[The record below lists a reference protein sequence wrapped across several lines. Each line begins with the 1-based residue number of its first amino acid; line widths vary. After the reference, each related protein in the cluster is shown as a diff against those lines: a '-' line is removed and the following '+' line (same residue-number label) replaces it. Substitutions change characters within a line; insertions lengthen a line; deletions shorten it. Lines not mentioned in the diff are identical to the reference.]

1 MAEETKAGSVK
12 AWVQGMRLF
21 SLTASLIPVLVGG
34 ALALGFDGEVVWWLF
49 PLVLLSAFLFQ
60 AGTNTVSDYYDYKYE
75 VDKDYTYGSSRV
87 IVDGLIG
94 AKALYIGGLIMF
106 GLGATIGI
114 LFVAMR
120 GPAILVIG
128 AIGLL
133 GGYCYTAKPVAFKY
147 IGLGDVEVFILMGP
161 LMVIGSYFVLTGSFA
176 WEALLVSLPV
186 GCLVAAILYANNLR
200 DIRHDLEAKVKT
212 LAGLL
217 GYGRG
222 KYVYYVMVFGA
233 YVIVASLA
241 VSGKLTWWGLLTFVT
256 IPIAVKNAK
265 AIASNVDGSAE
276 KIATLDVETAKLHLA
291 FGVLLAV
298 SVVIG
303 NLTR

>member
-1 MAEETKAGSVK
+1 MAAETKAGSVK

-34 ALALGFDGEVVWWLF
+34 ALALGFEGEVIWWLF

-94 AKALYIGGLIMF
+94 AKALYFGGLIMF
-106 GLGATIGI
+106 ALGAAIGVVFI
-114 LFVAMR
+114 AMR

-128 AIGLL
+128 AVGLL

-161 LMVIGSYFVLTGSFA
+161 LMVIGSYLVLTGSFA
-176 WEALLVSLPV
+176 WEVLLVSLPV
-186 GCLVAAILYANNLR
+186 GCLVSAILYANNLR
-200 DIRHDLEAKVKT
+200 DITHDLEAKVKT
-212 LAGLL
+212 LAGLF

-222 KYVYYVMVFGA
+222 KYVYYVLVFGA
-233 YVIVASLA
+233 YVVVTALA
-241 VSGKLTWWGLLTFVT
+241 ACGVLTWWGLLTFVT
-256 IPIAVKNAK
+256 VPIAIKNVK
-265 AIASNVDGSAE
+265 AIAGNVDGSAE
-276 KIATLDVETAKLHLA
+276 RIATLDVETAKLHLA
-291 FGVLLAV
+291 FGVLLTV

-303 NLTR
+303 NLVR